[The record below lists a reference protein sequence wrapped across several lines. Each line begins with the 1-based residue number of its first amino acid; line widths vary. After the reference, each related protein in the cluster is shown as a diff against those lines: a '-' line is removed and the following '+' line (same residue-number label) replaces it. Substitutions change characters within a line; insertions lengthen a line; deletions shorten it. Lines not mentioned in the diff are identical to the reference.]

1 MVLHMF
7 DLPGFDRSKIVPM
20 RVRISLYIPQDI
32 TSCWRS
38 LQIEVHLYGIMSQRR
53 VIGHNKKSEQG
64 LEPRDVR
71 HLTCNFAL
79 LEKER
84 RLGTRRRFV
93 IGVVNQCV
101 VKNSY
106 RAPVRPRTN
115 VSLHISPG
123 CEQSFACI
131 WTVFISDMRCRSTL
145 IRCPSFI
152 VPQVRGLSLIH
163 I

>member
-1 MVLHMF
+1 MCQHLSARTYETSMVLHMF

-101 VKNSY
+101 VKTATGRPFALEQMSAFIY
-106 RAPVRPRTN
+106 HRGVSKVLRA
-115 VSLHISPG
+115 SG
-123 CEQSFACI
+123 
-131 WTVFISDMRCRSTL
+131 RCSSVICAAEAL
-145 IRCPSFI
+145 
-152 VPQVRGLSLIH
+152 
-163 I
+163 